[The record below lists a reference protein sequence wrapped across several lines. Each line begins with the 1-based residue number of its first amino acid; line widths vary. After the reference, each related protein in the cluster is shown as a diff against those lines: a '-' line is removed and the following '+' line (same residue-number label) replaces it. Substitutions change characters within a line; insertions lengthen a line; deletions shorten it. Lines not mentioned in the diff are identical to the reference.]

1 MNRLERVLMTS
12 KYRRLVV
19 NTRDNARHQWDLPI
33 TAYTAS
39 YFKII
44 LVETIIAAIGFL
56 FSKASILF
64 LLFRL
69 FSPTQRFRYF
79 TYIGIIWAIIISSA
93 SLIIAGA
100 LCAPRQGES
109 FSSVMVAERCTHED
123 IWAVVQ
129 GTLNMLLDF
138 YIFYLPIP
146 MVLKLQMGRKK
157 KIGVM
162 AIFMTGLM

>member
-44 LVETIIAAIGFL
+44 FVETIIATIGFL
-56 FSKASILF
+56 FSKASILL

-69 FSPTQRFRYF
+69 FFPTQRFRYF

-93 SLIIAGA
+93 SLIIAGP

-109 FSSVMVAERCTHED
+109 FGSVMVAERCTHED

-162 AIFMTGLM
+162 AVFMTGLM